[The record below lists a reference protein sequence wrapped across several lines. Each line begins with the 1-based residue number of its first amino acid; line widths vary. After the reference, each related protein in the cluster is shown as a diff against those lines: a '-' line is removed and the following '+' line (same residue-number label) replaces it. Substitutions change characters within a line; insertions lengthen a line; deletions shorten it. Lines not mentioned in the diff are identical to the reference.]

1 MTKGTKDG
9 QNVERVVRKR
19 YAINSGQDSI
29 HGSTLFQTETQE
41 SQSFGFYGSRGQGAC
56 EGGGPGTGKAV
67 LYTPGMS
74 QEILGQG
81 LKVRGDDDNTLLL
94 AKLIECEKGDQHF
107 ECKDG
112 NITIRA
118 RQINLDASDQ
128 VVIKGDKKIQINTDG
143 DIVMNSSKTTINC
156 TKDMNVI
163 VRGVYECKYGLM
175 TAARFSDENFGALT
189 NNIAQASNI
198 NLRTI

>member
-19 YAINSGQDSI
+19 YAFNSGQDSI

-41 SQSFGFYGSRGQGAC
+41 SQSFGFYASTGQGAS

-81 LKVRGDDDNTLLL
+81 LKVRGDSDNTLLL

-128 VVIKGDKKIQINTDG
+128 IVIKGDKKIQINTDG

-175 TAARFSDENFGALT
+175 TSARFADEKFGALT

>member
-41 SQSFGFYGSRGQGAC
+41 SQSFGFYASTGQGAS

-128 VVIKGDKKIQINTDG
+128 IVIKGDKKIQINTDG

-175 TAARFSDENFGALT
+175 TSARFADEKFGALT

>member
-19 YAINSGQDSI
+19 YAFNSGQDSI

-41 SQSFGFYGSRGQGAC
+41 SQSFGFYASTGQGAS

-81 LKVRGDDDNTLLL
+81 LKVRGDSDNTLLL
-94 AKLIECEKGDQHF
+94 AKLIECERGDQHF

-128 VVIKGDKKIQINTDG
+128 IVIKGDKKIQINTDG

-198 NLRTI
+198 NLRSI

>member
-9 QNVERVVRKR
+9 QIVERVVRKR

-41 SQSFGFYGSRGQGAC
+41 SQSFGFYASTGQGAS

-81 LKVRGDDDNTLLL
+81 LKVRGDSDNTLLL

-156 TKDMNVI
+156 TKDINVI

-198 NLRTI
+198 NLRSI

>member
-41 SQSFGFYGSRGQGAC
+41 SQSFGFYASTGQGAS

-175 TAARFSDENFGALT
+175 TAARFSDEKFGALT

>member
-1 MTKGTKDG
+1 MTKGTQDG

-41 SQSFGFYGSRGQGAC
+41 SQSFGFYASTGQGAS

-81 LKVRGDDDNTLLL
+81 LKVRGDSDNTLLL
-94 AKLIECEKGDQHF
+94 AKLIECERGDQHF

-175 TAARFSDENFGALT
+175 TAARFSDEKFGALT

>member
-1 MTKGTKDG
+1 MTKGTQDG

-41 SQSFGFYGSRGQGAC
+41 SQSFGFYASTGQGAS

-81 LKVRGDDDNTLLL
+81 LKVRGDSDNTLLL

-175 TAARFSDENFGALT
+175 TAARFSDEKFGALT

>member
-19 YAINSGQDSI
+19 YAFNSGQDSI

-41 SQSFGFYGSRGQGAC
+41 SQSFGFYASTGQGAS

-81 LKVRGDDDNTLLL
+81 LKVRGDSDNTLLL

-156 TKDMNVI
+156 TKDMNII
-163 VRGVYECKYGLM
+163 VRGVFECKYGLM

-198 NLRTI
+198 NLRSI

>member
-19 YAINSGQDSI
+19 YAFNSGQDSI
-29 HGSTLFQTETQE
+29 HGSTLFQAETQE
-41 SQSFGFYGSRGQGAC
+41 SQSFGFYGSTGQGAS

-81 LKVRGDDDNTLLL
+81 LKVRGDSDNTLLL

-128 VVIKGDKKIQINTDG
+128 IVIKGDKKIQINTDG

-175 TAARFSDENFGALT
+175 TSARFADERFGALT

-198 NLRTI
+198 NLRSI

>member
-41 SQSFGFYGSRGQGAC
+41 SQSFGFYASTGQGAS

-198 NLRTI
+198 NLRSI

>member
-41 SQSFGFYGSRGQGAC
+41 SQSFGFYASTGQGAS

-81 LKVRGDDDNTLLL
+81 LKVRGDSDNTLLL

-128 VVIKGDKKIQINTDG
+128 IVIKGDKKIQINTDG

-175 TAARFSDENFGALT
+175 TAARFSDEKFGALT

>member
-19 YAINSGQDSI
+19 YAFNSGQDSI

-41 SQSFGFYGSRGQGAC
+41 SQSFGFYASTGQGAS

-81 LKVRGDDDNTLLL
+81 LKVRGDSDNTLLL

-175 TAARFSDENFGALT
+175 TAARFSDEKFGALT

>member
-19 YAINSGQDSI
+19 YAINSGQASI

-41 SQSFGFYGSRGQGAC
+41 SQSFGFYASTGQGAS

-81 LKVRGDDDNTLLL
+81 LKVRGDSDNTLLL

-128 VVIKGDKKIQINTDG
+128 IVIKGDKKIQINTDG

-175 TAARFSDENFGALT
+175 TAARFSDEKFGALT
-189 NNIAQASNI
+189 NNITQASNI

>member
-29 HGSTLFQTETQE
+29 HGSTLFQTETHE
-41 SQSFGFYGSRGQGAC
+41 SQSFGFYGSTGQGAS
-56 EGGGPGTGKAV
+56 EGGGPGTCKAV

-81 LKVRGDDDNTLLL
+81 LKVRGDSDNTLLL

-128 VVIKGDKKIQINTDG
+128 IVIKGDKKIQINTDG

-198 NLRTI
+198 NLRSI

>member
-19 YAINSGQDSI
+19 YAFNSGQDSI

-41 SQSFGFYGSRGQGAC
+41 SQSFGFYASTGQGAS

-81 LKVRGDDDNTLLL
+81 LKVRGDSDNTLLL

-128 VVIKGDKKIQINTDG
+128 IVIKGDKKIQINTDG

-156 TKDMNVI
+156 TKDMNII
-163 VRGVYECKYGLM
+163 VRGVFECKYGLM

-198 NLRTI
+198 NLRSI